1 MLLSK
6 KSIFT
11 LIILILILSLVS
23 GCTKKNQYQGQDGS
37 KEVAENKSDTEETNT
52 TPKTLHKI
60 KITQPNFLEAWLPVY
75 IANEKGYFAEEGLEV
90 EFVTVMGGHN
100 VRAAV
105 IAGEAQF
112 GHTGYEQVAST
123 FEQGKSCKMI
133 MTTTKKHP
141 WSYFVGKNIESIA
154 DLKGKNID
162 GGLEGSSYRSFARA
176 VVQFGGLDPNKD
188 VQFVNIPRGSEI
200 AALEKGEVHGAL
212 GADSNTVHLI
222 NKGFKQLVNMIDDED
237 HNAVVGSDT
246 YPLFVVMVNDE
257 YIKSN
262 PEQVQ
267 AFTNAVVKGMD
278 FMKENNA
285 ETIKETIATL
295 FSHVDKEI
303 LGEYISLILPA
314 LSTDGYVSEEG
325 HNVAIKYAL
334 DVEFIKNPVG
344 MEDIVDHS
352 FLDKAHNK

>member
-1 MLLSK
+1 MLLPK
-6 KSIFT
+6 KFKRPVIS
-11 LIILILILSLVS
+11 LIVSVFLLFVIS
-23 GCTKKNQYQGQDGS
+23 GCAGEAQRANEKN
-37 KEVAENKSDTEETNT
+37 SDPNA
-52 TPKTLHKI
+52 LQKI

-75 IANEKGYFAEEGLEV
+75 VANELGYFAEEGQEI

-133 MTTTKKHP
+133 MTTTEKHP
-141 WSYFVGKNIESIA
+141 WSYFVGKDIESID

-176 VVQFGGLDPNKD
+176 VVQFGGLDPDKD

-212 GADSNTVHLI
+212 GADSNTVHLL
-222 NKGFKQLVNMIDDED
+222 NKGFKQVVNMIDDAD
-237 HNAVVGSDT
+237 HKAVVGSDT
-246 YPLFVVMVNDE
+246 YPLFVIMVSDK
-257 YIKSN
+257 YIESN

-267 AFTNAVVKGMD
+267 AFTNAVVRGMN
-278 FMKENNA
+278 FIKENDA
-285 ETIKETIATL
+285 ETIKETVAPL
-295 FSHVDKEI
+295 FSHVDKEV

-325 HNVAIKYAL
+325 HRVAIKYAM
-334 DVEFIKNPVG
+334 DVGFIENPVG
-344 MEDIVDHS
+344 MENIVDHS
-352 FLDKAHNK
+352 FLDKAHHQ

>member
-1 MLLSK
+1 MFSSK
-6 KSIFT
+6 KSLFS
-11 LIILILILSLVS
+11 LIVLVLILTLALAA
-23 GCTKKNQYQGQDGS
+23 GCGNGAPDNGTQDTDAQDT
-37 KEVAENKSDTEETNT
+37 AETSSVPE
-52 TPKTLHKI
+52 TLHKI
-60 KITQPNFLEAWLPVY
+60 KITQPNFLEAWLPIYV
-75 IANEKGYFAEEGLEV
+75 ANEKGYFAEEGLEV

-133 MTTTKKHP
+133 MTTTEKHP
-141 WSYFVGKNIESIA
+141 WSYFVGKDITSIA

-176 VVQFGGLDPNKD
+176 VVQFGGLDPDQD

-200 AALEKGEVHGAL
+200 AALDKGEVHGAL
-212 GADSNTVHLI
+212 GADSNTVHLL
-222 NKGFKQLVNMIDDED
+222 NKGFNQIVNMIDDTD
-237 HNAVVGSDT
+237 HQGVVGSDT
-246 YPLFVVMVNDE
+246 YPLFVVMVSDE
-257 YIKSN
+257 YIASN

-278 FMKENNA
+278 FIKENNA
-285 ETIKETIATL
+285 KTIKDTIATL
-295 FSHVDKEI
+295 FSHVEEEI
-303 LGEYISLILPA
+303 LEEYIALILPA
-314 LSTDGYVSEEG
+314 LSIDGYVSEEG
-325 HNVAIKYAL
+325 HDVAIKYAL
-334 DVEFIKNPVG
+334 DVGFIEDSVA
-344 MEDIVDHS
+344 MENIVDHS